1 MTRIPRSELLR
12 ETGDDLLEKHRVVWS
27 RSRHQLGEER
37 LAVVPVRLRILED
50 DHEFA

>member
-12 ETGDDLLEKHRVVWS
+12 ETGDDLLEKHRVIWS
-27 RSRHQLGEER
+27 RARHQIAAER
-37 LAVVPVRLRILED
+37 PAGAPVRLRFLED